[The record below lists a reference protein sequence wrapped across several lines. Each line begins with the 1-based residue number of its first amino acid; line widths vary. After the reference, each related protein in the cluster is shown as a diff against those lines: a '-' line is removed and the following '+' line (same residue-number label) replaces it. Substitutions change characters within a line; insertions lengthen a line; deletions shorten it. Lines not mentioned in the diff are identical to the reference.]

1 MARRKLVEVDAEIWA
16 ESGGT
21 AGPYGKLWR
30 QRRLKIVSGLEPLP
44 EITPAQRRAAKGD
57 KGIDLGG
64 NDNDIQ
70 ID

>member
-1 MARRKLVEVDAEIWA
+1 MARKNIVEVDAEVWA

-21 AGPYGKLWR
+21 GGMYGKLWKQGR
-30 QRRLKIVSGLEPLP
+30 IRIVSGLTPLP
-44 EITPAQRRAAKGD
+44 EITPAQRRAAKRD

-64 NDNDIQ
+64 NDNDIV